1 MPQPGWYPSPED
13 PAKLAFWDGAQW
25 TGQTMDRPSE
35 QPAQPVSRRAL
46 RERRDEG
53 ASMALPQWGFPQ
65 APEADNVAP
74 AEQPKDAV
82 QEQSPVA
89 DAGDV
94 DDLYA
99 ALEITPEEPTA
110 AASYSDAQAVYT
122 PEPELPGTSFEDYS
136 AGVKEGWSSDAQ
148 AVYDAAQTAFRTEVT
163 EAYPAVATEAP
174 SYPEVYEPVPT
185 QSPVYPEA
193 LAPYPTVSEPVSTE
207 ASQPLPAFEMPRPSM
222 DDSALVDTS
231 VWSSAPIVTSEP
243 AEVSPSDE
251 NDEFDTVLGVKPLK
265 KFSRSKKEK
274 AAPRASEPLLERNK
288 VAPAPKSPK
297 PPREKKTDSL
307 FQLAGIRSGLV
318 TAAVGLVVALG
329 SLTAVPMLLD
339 PTPAGGAVQEG
350 EQRATA
356 QVRELN
362 VDIDGYCHPTVEVP
376 TGLGSFEVLSLKL
389 PELNTACPVKVGESV
404 TVYFEPNSGADAR
417 YVRAGVVP
425 VDLIMWSAFGIG
437 FLVAAWGALRT
448 WCVWKRV
455 RIPLVTP
462 KSDEPATLV

>member
-53 ASMALPQWGFPQ
+53 ISMALPQWGFSQ
-65 APEADNVAP
+65 APEVDNASL
-74 AEQPKDAV
+74 AEQPENAA
-82 QEQSPVA
+82 QAQFPAA

-99 ALEITPEEPTA
+99 ALEVTPEESTA
-110 AASYSDAQAVYT
+110 VTSYSDAQAVYT
-122 PEPELPGTSFEDYS
+122 PEPELPGTSFDDYS
-136 AGVKEGWSSDAQ
+136 AGVREGWSSDAQ
-148 AVYDAAQTAFRTEVT
+148 AVYDTAKAAFQAEV
-163 EAYPAVATEAP
+163 PAVATESP
-174 SYPEVYEPVPT
+174 SYPEAYEPVPM
-185 QSPVYPEA
+185 QSPAYPEV
-193 LAPYPTVSEPVSTE
+193 LAPYPTVAEPIATE
-207 ASQPLPAFEMPRPSM
+207 TPEPLPAFEMPRPSM
-222 DDSALVDTS
+222 DDSILVDTS
-231 VWSSAPIVTSEP
+231 VWSSAPVSASEP
-243 AEVSPSDE
+243 AEASSSEE

-265 KFSRSKKEK
+265 KFSRPKKEK
-274 AAPRASEPLLERNK
+274 STPRASEPLLERNK
-288 VAPAPKSPK
+288 VTPAPKAPK
-297 PPREKKTDSL
+297 PPREKKTASL
-307 FQLAGIRSGLV
+307 FQLAGIRSGLIA
-318 TAAVGLVVALG
+318 AAVGLVVALG

-356 QVRELN
+356 EVRELN

-448 WCVWKRV
+448 WGVWKRV

>member
-1 MPQPGWYPSPED
+1 
-13 PAKLAFWDGAQW
+13 
-25 TGQTMDRPSE
+25 
-35 QPAQPVSRRAL
+35 
-46 RERRDEG
+46 
-53 ASMALPQWGFPQ
+53 MALPQWGFPQ
-65 APEADNVAP
+65 APEAEDVTP
-74 AEQPKDAV
+74 TEQPKDAA
-82 QEQSPVA
+82 QGQFPA
-89 DAGDV
+89 AYTGDV

-110 AASYSDAQAVYT
+110 VTSYSDAQAVYL
-122 PEPELPGTSFEDYS
+122 PEPELPGTSFDDYS
-136 AGVKEGWSSDAQ
+136 AEVREVWSSDAQ
-148 AVYDAAQTAFRTEVT
+148 AVYDTVQTAFQTEVT

-185 QSPVYPEA
+185 QSPVYPEVP
-193 LAPYPTVSEPVSTE
+193 APYPTVSEPVSTE
-207 ASQPLPAFEMPRPSM
+207 APQTLPAFEMPQPSM
-222 DDSALVDTS
+222 DDAALVDTS
-231 VWSSAPIVTSEP
+231 VWSSAPVTESEP
-243 AEVSPSDE
+243 VEKSSSEE

-265 KFSRSKKEK
+265 KFARPKKEK
-274 AAPRASEPLLERNK
+274 AAPRSSEPLLERNK
-288 VAPAPKSPK
+288 VAPAQKAPK
-297 PPREKKTDSL
+297 PPREKRASSL
-307 FQLAGIRSGLV
+307 FQMAGMRSGLIA
-318 TAAVGLVVALG
+318 AAVGLVVALG

-356 QVRELN
+356 EVRELN

-425 VDLIMWSAFGIG
+425 VDLIMWSVFGIG
-437 FLVAAWGALRT
+437 FLVAAWGALRM
-448 WCVWKRV
+448 WGVWKRV

-462 KSDEPATLV
+462 KSVEPATLV